1 MCDIWMFGGSCTKIR
16 ELGGV
21 NYDAEEMKSILEVNF
36 WELLVEDFLELP
48 ITFGKVSKL
57 VFLDSIF

>member
-1 MCDIWMFGGSCTKIR
+1 MFGGSCTKIR

-36 WELLVEDFLELP
+36 WELLVEDFLELQ
-48 ITFGKVSKL
+48 
-57 VFLDSIF
+57 